1 VTLLMFDLD
10 HFKSVNDRFGHAT
23 GDSVLKLFAQVARK
37 SMRATDI
44 IGRLG
49 GEEFVA
55 IVPEPMEGAM
65 RIAERLRAS
74 FQEVGV
80 MVDGHAIGATVSS
93 GLATSRQPEPD
104 IGSLLVLADTALY
117 RAKNEGRNRF
127 CCADENPDTSLAD
140 AAADAALEAV
150 LAERKYTPRPE
161 KTPNMAMAG

>member
-1 VTLLMFDLD
+1 M
-10 HFKSVNDRFGHAT
+10 
-23 GDSVLKLFAQVARK
+23 Q
-37 SMRATDI
+37 
-44 IGRLG
+44 
-49 GEEFVA
+49 
-55 IVPEPMEGAM
+55 
-65 RIAERLRAS
+65 IAERLRAS
-74 FQEVGV
+74 FQDVGV

-150 LAERKYTPRPE
+150 LAERKPTPRPAQAAQE
-161 KTPNMAMAG
+161 GQQEGQEGQGPKWRWRAETALRSCLP